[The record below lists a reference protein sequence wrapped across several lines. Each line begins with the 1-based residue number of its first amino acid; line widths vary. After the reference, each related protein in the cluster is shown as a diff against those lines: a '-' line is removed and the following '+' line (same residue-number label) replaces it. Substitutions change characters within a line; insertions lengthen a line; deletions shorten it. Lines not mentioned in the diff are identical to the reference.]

1 MRFFILILLAA
12 LLQSCVPREN
22 KSNANVELLNKID
35 SLRSEL
41 KELKNLQQKD
51 SIITDTIIKLVQ
63 PTNEPQKIVKQKK
76 DTGTKRSPSAKPE
89 KIILPKNIVEKFYY
103 KNSKRISVIITP
115 WLDGKRTITLFDT
128 LGNETYRFKDV
139 RLSYSNTTE
148 IKEFHQNGAVS
159 KINNHLNPGAS
170 MYWYDTDIYFDI
182 NNEPISKMELRQPA
196 SLDDYMNGKSIW
208 NKKTKSWEKYDSAQ

>member
-12 LLQSCVPREN
+12 LLQNCVPREN
-22 KSNANVELLNKID
+22 KSNANEELLNKID
-35 SLRSEL
+35 SLQSEL

-51 SIITDTIIKLVQ
+51 SIITDTIIKQVQ
-63 PTNEPQKIVKQKK
+63 PTIAPQKILKQKE
-76 DTGTKRSPSAKPE
+76 TNTKVSPSPKPE
-89 KIILPKNIVEKFYY
+89 KTILPKNIVEKFYY
-103 KNSKRISVIITP
+103 KNSKRISVIVTP
-115 WLDGKRTITLFDT
+115 WLDGKRTVTLFDT

-159 KINNHLNPGAS
+159 KMHNHINPGAS

-182 NNEPISKMELRQPA
+182 NNVPISKMELRQPA
-196 SLDDYMNGKSIW
+196 SLDDNMNGKSLW
-208 NKKTKSWEKYDSAQ
+208 NRETKSWEKHNPAQ